1 MLVFILMLG
10 SLSQEADVRPNC
22 TSPRNQ
28 LEINACSYARYQ
40 RADEKLNRQW
50 KLTLA
55 EARRNPEEQRP
66 ELHGGMTDAQILIEA
81 QRAWIAF
88 RDAQCAFEKT
98 HMPGS
103 GGPAMEADC
112 LERLTLVR
120 TGELRGTY
128 RH

>member
-1 MLVFILMLG
+1 MFLFILMLG
-10 SLSQEADVRPNC
+10 VSSQEADTPMNC
-22 TSPRNQ
+22 KSPRNQ
-28 LEINACSYARYQ
+28 LEMNTCAHDRYL
-40 RADEKLNRQW
+40 RADAKLNRQW

-55 EARRNPEEQRP
+55 KARRNPEEQQP
-66 ELHGGMTDAQILIEA
+66 ELHGGKTDAQLLIGA

-88 RDAQCAFEKT
+88 RDDQCAFEKT

-112 LERLTLVR
+112 LERLTLAR
-120 TGELRGTY
+120 TRELRDTY